1 VILFSRPVLILT
13 PWVLRFSGF
22 AHFCLGYPEQALA
35 YVNAAIAEAQTE
47 QHRPSI
53 AQSLAIKA
61 RLLCFLGDAKIL
73 AECADLLS
81 AIGIDQGFPYWR
93 ATGLIYRGWALVAVG
108 DFENGAALIQRG
120 SQLVKLLAQ
129 LLGYRSAANQARLS
143 FGRSASLR
151 EKVNARSVTARC
163 LGLGCSP

>member
-1 VILFSRPVLILT
+1 MGLT
-13 PWVLRFSGF
+13 FLGF

-81 AIGIDQGFPYWR
+81 AIGIDHGFPYWR
-93 ATGLIYRGWALVAVG
+93 GGGHHYQGGGSVRGGGV
-108 DFENGAALIQRG
+108 EERG
-120 SQLVKLLAQ
+120 RLLPQ
-129 LLGYRSAANQARLS
+129 G
-143 FGRSASLR
+143 
-151 EKVNARSVTARC
+151 
-163 LGLGCSP
+163 